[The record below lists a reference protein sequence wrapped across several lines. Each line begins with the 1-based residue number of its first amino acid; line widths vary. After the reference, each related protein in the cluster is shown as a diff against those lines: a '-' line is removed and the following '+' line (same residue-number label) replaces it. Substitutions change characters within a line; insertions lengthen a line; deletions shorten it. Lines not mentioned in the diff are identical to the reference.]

1 MHLSTAKMK
10 GFPGGSVVMN
20 PPGNAVDLGSIPGWG
35 RSPGEGSGNPLQ
47 YSCLGNP
54 MDGGAW
60 YTTVQEVAKSPT
72 GLSDFMFF
80 HFQPQFW
87 TRLILLVEWMM
98 EPAMT

>member
-1 MHLSTAKMK
+1 MALV
-10 GFPGGSVVMN
+10 FPDSSVGKESACIV
-20 PPGNAVDLGSIPGWG
+20 GDLGSTPGLG
-35 RSPGEGSGNPLQ
+35 RSSGEGNGNTLQ
-47 YSCLGNP
+47 SSCLENP